1 LFSRARE
8 GWTGILLVSCRQ
20 YLSLVLFPAFAL
32 FLLNFIFLME
42 TSGRPTM
49 ATIEA
54 RHSDKSESMN
64 FLHLPREIRDKIYEL
79 VLVSRTGRVYMF
91 PTLPHGSKTGRSV
104 FFTDDDAVL
113 VSPRVT
119 LGLLRTCRQIYAE
132 ACEIFYEQNI
142 FMAGEKLSLSALAK
156 DMESY
161 ALPLIQRLE
170 IIHCAAPNVLRVFP
184 ITRRLM
190 KILTEMALE
199 ADFKQLTLIDSLLGH
214 THVMAKRS
222 FDTEH
227 ANSPAMREIWAEVYQ
242 PPGTFKTRMKFVVST
257 EAAIGRHRYLEML
270 RVFDI
275 SEATIQDFLKDIHFS
290 SGCDLF
296 FEDHLL
302 WRNFEKVK
310 EFKLEMIEDDDASE
324 ATNRNHWI
332 PNRGV
337 RKDELVLI

>member
-1 LFSRARE
+1 M
-8 GWTGILLVSCRQ
+8 SCG
-20 YLSLVLFPAFAL
+20 PA
-32 FLLNFIFLME
+32 M
-42 TSGRPTM
+42 T
-49 ATIEA
+49 TIEA
-54 RHSDKSESMN
+54 CRSDKGGKIN
-64 FLHLPREIRDKIYEL
+64 FLDLPREIRDRVYEL
-79 VLVSRTGRVYMF
+79 VLVSHTGRIYMF
-91 PTLPHGSKTGRSV
+91 PTLPQGSKTGRSV
-104 FFTDDDAVL
+104 FFTDDGDGSF
-113 VSPRVT
+113 VSPKVT

-132 ACEIFYEQNI
+132 ACEIPYQQNI
-142 FMAGEKLSLSALAK
+142 FMAGEKLTLSTLAK
-156 DMESY
+156 DMESF

-214 THVMAKRS
+214 TQVMAKRS
-222 FDTEH
+222 SETEH

-257 EAAIGRHRYLEML
+257 EAAIGRRRYLEML

-302 WRNFEKVK
+302 WRNFKMVK
-310 EFKLEMIEDDDASE
+310 EFKLEMIEENELSE
-324 ATNRNHWI
+324 ATDGSCWI
-332 PNRGV
+332 PSRGIK
-337 RKDELVLI
+337 REELGVYSRNG